1 VAPLVLVRDLTVRF
15 GAVEAVSG
23 FDLTLPASASVALI
37 GRNGAGKSTT
47 LRVLAGVLPPT
58 SGSVLIAG
66 VDAVLDP
73 SAAKARVGYCPDVGG
88 LIPRATAW
96 EHLAL
101 AATLRGLDSSWQHR
115 ATDLLE
121 RFDLAG
127 VADRVT
133 ASFSH
138 GMGRR
143 MSVVLA
149 AFHSPDV
156 LLLDEPFDG
165 VDPIGVEAT
174 FEVIADARAHGATI
188 LLSTHLRDLAVQACG
203 TALVLRGGS
212 RVAAVDA
219 EEMSGEEGARA
230 YRALLD

>member
-1 VAPLVLVRDLTVRF
+1 VALVVVRDLTVRF

-23 FDLTLPASASVALI
+23 LDLTLPAGASVALI

-73 SAAKARVGYCPDVGG
+73 SAAKSRIGYCPDVGG

-96 EHLAL
+96 EHLQL
-101 AATLRGLDSSWQHR
+101 AATLRGLDDSWRER
-115 ATDLLE
+115 ADELLE

-165 VDPIGVEAT
+165 VDPLGVEAT
-174 FEVIADARAHGATI
+174 MHVIRELRLQGAAV
-188 LLSTHLRDLAVQACG
+188 LVSTHLLNLAVQACEE
-203 TALVLRGGS
+203 AIVLHHGAV
-212 RVAAVDA
+212 VAAAPAA
-219 EEMSGEEGARA
+219 ELAGDVGAAR
-230 YRALLD
+230 YRSLLS